1 MLLKKKKKLGKML
14 IEQII
19 EFDVRG
25 HGPPLVVHVLL
36 QLVIFKTKQ
45 KSLRNIF
52 EYIILLFTSKIL
64 QEAMFLIL
72 LIWSK
77 SLTKFKILNGI

>member
-1 MLLKKKKKLGKML
+1 MLLKKKKLGKML

-52 EYIILLFTSKIL
+52 EYIILLFTSKNCRRQCSLFSLSGPNHL
-64 QEAMFLIL
+64 QNLIPNL
-72 LIWSK
+72 R
-77 SLTKFKILNGI
+77 F